1 MFDERAQ
8 LKDALCESTGVQV
21 APFTQHFARRRD
33 AAPWTRISYIYIYN
47 LTLHDQRFS
56 FEPTAVGHG
65 IVRPAK
71 RAKNAQSKLG
81 EATYCLLYTSPS
93 PRD

>member
-65 IVRPAK
+65 IVRTVK
-71 RAKNAQSKLG
+71 RAEKAQSALG
-81 EATYCLLYTSPS
+81 EVMYMELLT
-93 PRD
+93 

>member
-65 IVRPAK
+65 IVRTVK
-71 RAKNAQSKLG
+71 RAKKAQSALG
-81 EATYCLLYTSPS
+81 EVMYMELLT
-93 PRD
+93 